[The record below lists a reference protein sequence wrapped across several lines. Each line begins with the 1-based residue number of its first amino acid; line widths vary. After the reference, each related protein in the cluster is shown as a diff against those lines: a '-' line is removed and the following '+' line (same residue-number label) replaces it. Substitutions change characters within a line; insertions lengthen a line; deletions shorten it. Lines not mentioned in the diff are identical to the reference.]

1 MPVIEIRGRA
11 YLENYSRVMPVVR
24 AMDVNEIFDELNMPS
39 DLRPVVLAIKNGRVI
54 QHSDVVEDGDVLD
67 LLILPE
73 GG

>member
-1 MPVIEIRGRA
+1 MIEIRGRA
-11 YLENYSRVMPVVR
+11 YLESYSRILPVVR
-24 AMDVNEIFDELNMPS
+24 AMEVNEIFDVLDMPS
-39 DLRPVVLAIKNGRVI
+39 DLRSAVLAIRNGRVI

>member
-1 MPVIEIRGRA
+1 MIEIRGRA
-11 YLENYSRVMPVVR
+11 YLEKYSRILPVVR
-24 AMDVNEIFDELNMPS
+24 AMDVNEIFDELSMPD
-39 DLRPVVLAIKNGRVI
+39 DLRSAVLAIRNGRVI

>member
-1 MPVIEIRGRA
+1 MIEIRGRA
-11 YLENYSRVMPVVR
+11 YLENYSRILPVVR
-24 AMDVNEIFDELNMPS
+24 AMDVNEIFDELHMPA

>member
-1 MPVIEIRGRA
+1 MTVIEIRGRA

>member
-1 MPVIEIRGRA
+1 MIEIRGRA

>member
-1 MPVIEIRGRA
+1 VIEIRGRA